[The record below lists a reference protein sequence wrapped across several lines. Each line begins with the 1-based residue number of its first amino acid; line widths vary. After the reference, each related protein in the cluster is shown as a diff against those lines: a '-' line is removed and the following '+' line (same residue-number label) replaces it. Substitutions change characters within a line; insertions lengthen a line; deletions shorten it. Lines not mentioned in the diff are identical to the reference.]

1 MTQKKKTRSAQVAKA
16 RNEISTEVSTC
27 ENFSVSDTLY
37 QMFTSDVFGTV
48 RTATI
53 KGQYYFCATD
63 VADALG
69 YNNPW
74 DAIKRHCK
82 VLVKHEGV
90 SSTTNQHGATTE
102 QTVELNYIMEP
113 DLYRLIMRSKLP
125 AAEKFADWVFE
136 DVLPAIRKTGRYAIL
151 APKLGGATKP
161 LWELTLN
168 DVETL
173 TEAAA
178 SSVDV
183 CEFYSDEAG
192 SITLACMTI
201 NTLKKAQLEQKQMLK
216 DAQKEIFRL
225 KNTMSFYRWIAGV
238 ADLCR
243 APEAPKGSE

>member
-1 MTQKKKTRSAQVAKA
+1 M
-16 RNEISTEVSTC
+16 NEIMDASPATAISKKQVGTGKKVSTC
-27 ENFSVSDTLY
+27 KQITVSDTLY
-37 QMFTSDVFGTV
+37 QMFTSDIFGTI
-48 RTATI
+48 RTATVE
-53 KGQYYFCATD
+53 GQYYFCASD
-63 VADALG
+63 VAEALG

-90 SSTTNQHGATTE
+90 SFTTNQHGVTTE

-113 DLYRLIMRSKLP
+113 DLYRLIMRSKLA
-125 AAEKFADWVFE
+125 AAERFADWVFE
-136 DVLPAIRKTGRYAIL
+136 DVLPAIRRTGQYAIL

-173 TEAAA
+173 TEAA
-178 SSVDV
+178 SSGDV

-201 NTLKKAQLEQKQMLK
+201 NTLKKAQREQKQMLK
-216 DAQKEIFRL
+216 EAQKEIRLL